1 MASFPR
7 ASIKFVIALAELHC
21 RRGKGENVG
30 RNDGEGEVRD
40 ALSRRSV
47 YSAGG
52 GEESQ
57 VPLRRP
63 WNPLSEN
70 RAVQGGGSV
79 SGSEDSCLSQ
89 RDLRRG
95 DRNDQANGST
105 QGN

>member
-1 MASFPR
+1 MF
-7 ASIKFVIALAELHC
+7 IKFVIALTELHC

-30 RNDGEGEVRD
+30 GNDGEGEIRD
-40 ALSRRSV
+40 ALSRRSI

-63 WNPLSEN
+63 WNFLPED
-70 RAVQGGGSV
+70 RAVQGGGGV

-89 RDLRRG
+89 RDLR
-95 DRNDQANGST
+95 
-105 QGN
+105 